1 MARLTECDRCGSLA
15 TLETVREL
23 YGEGPSSASD
33 KVNQTLTI
41 EEDIVCPVCGL
52 RTQVLDSSEDCAV

>member
-1 MARLTECDRCGSLA
+1 MAKLTECDRCGSLA

-23 YGEGPSSASD
+23 YGDGQESPIGA
-33 KVNQTLTI
+33 TECLTI

-52 RTQVLDSSEDCAV
+52 RTQIIDPTEDCPA